1 MFYLRCLIGF
11 LIHLFIVK
19 TTKLQSSE
27 NAGVRFRYLFLE
39 KIVNHR
45 LLQITDEMRKGLA
58 QFEIMKMHKIFEMI
72 CACIWDLLLCRYVLV
87 SVFLCLLLFYVLS
100 INN

>member
-19 TTKLQSSE
+19 PTKLQSSE

-39 KIVNHR
+39 RIVNHS

-58 QFEIMKMHKIFEMI
+58 QFEIMSDSKIYS
-72 CACIWDLLLCRYVLV
+72 L
-87 SVFLCLLLFYVLS
+87 
-100 INN
+100 